1 MSKMI
6 EELTK
11 LKKERERQAFPAAEP
26 KKERTSRAAWWGILL
41 LFTVIA
47 AGSVT
52 VNVMTM
58 SELGRSRTDSFGLA
72 GLMRENSAELKILRE
87 FIDTERLRHQQELA
101 RLNKDMETMNLVLA
115 KTRAYADDLKVS
127 DKLLLEKYMELN
139 GKVKKLSEIS
149 AVNGK

>member
-1 MSKMI
+1 MSRMI

-11 LKKERERQAFPAAEP
+11 LKREREKQIFPAAGP
-26 KKERTSRAAWWGILL
+26 KRERTSRAAWWGILL

-47 AGSVT
+47 GGSVT

-58 SELGRSRTDSFGLA
+58 AELGRSRTDSLGLA
-72 GLMRENSAELKILRE
+72 GLMQENSAELKTLRE

-101 RLNKDMETMNLVLA
+101 RLNKDMETMNLALA

-127 DKLLLEKYMELN
+127 DKLLLEKYMDLN
-139 GKVKKLSEIS
+139 EKVKKLSQVNV
-149 AVNGK
+149 VNGK